1 MQVVGL
7 LLVVFGASKAFAQ
20 SNFAGPDPVD
30 FEISR
35 QPTSAALLEF
45 AEQASVQLVFKHEIT
60 DGLESAELQGE
71 MSRVRA
77 LERLLDGTGLEYE
90 QLASNLVVLKPKLEE
105 LVPKQETAVSEA
117 PERPVELEEIIIT
130 ATKQRSPL
138 MTTPASVSAITQ
150 VTLDDMG
157 AHSFKDFY
165 RLAPGLSVQDRGPHQ
180 KKIVIRGIQNA
191 AHGSAAGNTVGV
203 YIDDMP
209 VTLLPSNEAI
219 DLNLFDMQRV
229 EVLRGPQGTLYGASS
244 MAGTIRYIT
253 HPPELEKSS
262 SRVRSTFA
270 VTESGDPSY
279 GLEGMLN
286 VPLAERDAAVR
297 LVAYSLTAGGFIDK
311 TFEGAEVPASP
322 GKPAF
327 GVAPREAYTLAPL
340 TDSNANTHEVNGARA
355 SVRWEIDP
363 RNRITFRTMMQES
376 TVDDS
381 FAYQAELAGDLK
393 DASTIR
399 LPRQDK
405 FWLSNL
411 QSSHELGRWSLYTT
425 ASYLDREQ
433 SLTQRFDGTLGEYLT
448 PTGSELFHTAS
459 TQALALEARLKSP
472 ADEPVRG
479 MLGLWY
485 YQHDHL
491 VHLFA
496 RIQSQPDFNP
506 MNELQ
511 PEDSSQW
518 AVFGELDF
526 DLGEKTTL
534 SPGFRFTHFAQDF
547 GPREVLVEPMSV
559 YLPARGLQDDR
570 NQFDD
575 DVSTFKL
582 SLSHRFSDQFYGYA
596 LVSEGYRPGGFNQ
609 NILDN
614 PQMPATYEPDSL
626 VNYELGGKWQSEDE
640 RWRILT
646 AIYHNAWSDMQSV
659 FRLDG
664 VTYKTNAGRAH
675 ITGIEVEFQA
685 RPRSDW
691 LLSASGTVR
700 EAQLDN
706 DVTSGLG
713 EMTGFEGKE
722 GDRLIGVPNV
732 TFTASAQY
740 EFSFGKNNWMGSAR
754 ADLAYVGDSYTRFR
768 ADPPADPGLQDK
780 MDSYTLLNLRA
791 RMHHRK
797 WSLGLF
803 CDNVLDTRAE
813 LDILELFNQPETT
826 TVVRPRT
833 IGVEFEYR
841 H

>member
-1 MQVVGL
+1 M
-7 LLVVFGASKAFAQ
+7 LLVLSAAEVLAQ
-20 SNFAGPDPVD
+20 ESFSGPEPVQ

-45 AEQASVQLVFKHEIT
+45 AEQASVQLVFKHEIA
-60 DGLESAELQGE
+60 DGLESPELQGE

-90 QLASNLVVLKPKLEE
+90 QLASNLVVLKQRLDEV
-105 LVPKQETAVSEA
+105 VPEPEPA
-117 PERPVELEEIIIT
+117 PEKPPKREHELEEIIIT
-130 ATKQRSPL
+130 ATKQRSSL

-150 VTLDDMG
+150 VTLDQMG

-219 DLNLFDMQRV
+219 DLDLFDMERV

-253 HPPELEKSS
+253 HPPELEATK

-279 GLEGMLN
+279 GIEGMLN
-286 VPLAERDAAVR
+286 VPVRSPNLAVR
-297 LVAYSLTAGGFIDK
+297 LVAYSITAGGFIDK
-311 TFEGAEVPASP
+311 TFEGEQVPASP
-322 GKPAF
+322 GKPAA
-327 GVAPREAYTLAPL
+327 GIAPRPAYALAPL
-340 TDSNANTHEVNGARA
+340 VQDNANTHEIKGARA
-355 SVRWEIDP
+355 SLLWEINA
-363 RNRITFRTMMQES
+363 RNSMTFRTMMQES
-376 TVDDS
+376 SVADS
-381 FAYQAELAGDLK
+381 FAYQPELAGDLN

-399 LPRQDK
+399 LPREDQ

-411 QSSHELGRWSLYTT
+411 QTTHEIGNWGLYTT

-448 PTGSELFHTAS
+448 PPGSELFHTAS
-459 TQALALEARLKSP
+459 TQSLALEARLKSP
-472 ADEPVRG
+472 ANKPARG
-479 MLGLWY
+479 LLGVWY

-491 VHLFA
+491 VHLYA
-496 RIQSQPDFNP
+496 RIQSQPEFSP

-518 AVFGELDF
+518 AVFGQLDF

-534 SPGFRFTHFAQDF
+534 SPGFRFTHFSQDF
-547 GPREVLVEPMSV
+547 GPREVLVEPMSI
-559 YLPARGLQDDR
+559 YLPSKGLQDDR
-570 NQFDD
+570 NLFKD

-582 SLSHRFSDQFYGYA
+582 SLAHQFSSQFYGYG
-596 LVSEGYRPGGFNQ
+596 LISEGYRAGGFNQ
-609 NILDN
+609 NILGN
-614 PQMPATYEPDSL
+614 PDMPATFEPDSL
-626 VNYELGGKWQSEDE
+626 INYELGGKWQSDDE
-640 RWRILT
+640 RWRVL
-646 AIYHNAWSDMQSV
+646 ASIYHNAWSDMQSV

-675 ITGIEVEFQA
+675 ITGIEVEFQG
-685 RPRSDW
+685 RPRHDW
-691 LLSASGTVR
+691 LLTASGTVR

-706 DVTSGLG
+706 DVTSGIAQS
-713 EMTGFEGKE
+713 TGLEGKE
-722 GDRLIGVPNV
+722 GDRLIGVPNI

-740 EFSFGKNNWMGSAR
+740 EFALGNQGLLGTAR
-754 ADLAYVGDSYTRFR
+754 ADVSYVGDSYTRFR

-791 RMHHRK
+791 RVQHRQ
-797 WSLGLF
+797 WSLGVF
-803 CDNVLDTRAE
+803 CDNVFNTRAE

-833 IGVEFEYR
+833 IGLEFEYR